1 MLNNI
6 LGKKKAVAPGP
17 PPTSTLKSA
26 SQFGSSSSS
35 SSSSPSTASGA
46 GAIATTSSYISNDS
60 SASDRDSSPTGEM
73 LDVIGLV
80 NGRPPTLPSHTLSG
94 SNNSSS
100 SNSNNLLPRADVGLP
115 VGSSARRER
124 RRSSTSSAP
133 GGGVGFTSFSHSA
146 EAAISEI
153 VDSQLLKDAPPA
165 KREALFLQKLSIC
178 SIMGVRWNDPLADVR
193 AKEIK
198 RNTLMELV
206 EHLGTL
212 AGQKI
217 LSENTYS
224 PIISMVSANIMRAL
238 PPSASSSSAGE
249 EGEGGGAVAVG
260 TGEGE
265 DDELSLEPSW
275 PHLELVYE
283 FLLRFVTSQES
294 KVKTAKKQIDAVFCT
309 KLIELFDSEDPRER
323 EYLKTILH
331 RIYGK
336 FLSHRSAIRKAISN
350 VFFQFVFE
358 TERHNGIAE
367 LLEILG
373 SIINGFALPL
383 KEEHVS
389 FLERSLLPLHR
400 QRNLAAYQPQLQNCM
415 EHYIE
420 KDPSTIV
427 YIVRG
432 LARTWPSTYSSKQ
445 ILMLNELESLLVLAG
460 AEATEPVLHE
470 LFQLLS
476 RCCGSSH
483 FQVADRALMLW
494 DNDELTASPSGS
506 LSAAYGNVALPI
518 LFDGLQKQM
527 TLQEEMRKKAP
538 DLNRSNNVEN
548 NIQRVISIYCEA
560 DASIFSRV
568 QAQRSGQLDRNK
580 NWERWDK
587 LEKQLQDIK
596 A

>member
-1 MLNNI
+1 MLNNL
-6 LGKKKAVAPGP
+6 LGAKKKVPPGP
-17 PPTSTLKSA
+17 PPTASSTSASTLKPV
-26 SQFGSSSSS
+26 SQYSSSSS
-35 SSSSPSTASGA
+35 ASGA
-46 GAIATTSSYISNDS
+46 GAISTSSS
-60 SASDRDSSPTGEM
+60 SSDTERDTSPTGEM

-80 NGRPPTLPSHTLSG
+80 NGRLPSLPSHSH
-94 SNNSSS
+94 SSASSQNNNSNTSS
-100 SNSNNLLPRADVGLP
+100 GGLPRADVGLP
-115 VGSSARRER
+115 VSSAQRRER

-133 GGGVGFTSFSHSA
+133 GGGVGFTPLSHSV

-178 SIMGVRWNDPLADVR
+178 SIVGVRWNNALADVR

-212 AGQKI
+212 TGQKI
-217 LSENTYS
+217 LTENTYS
-224 PIISMVSANIMRAL
+224 PVIAMVSANILRAL
-238 PPSASSSSAGE
+238 PPSASSSNGGGDE
-249 EGEGGGAVAVG
+249 NEGGGLTVSA
-260 TGEGE
+260 GEGE
-265 DDELSLEPSW
+265 DDELRLEPSW

-358 TERHNGIAE
+358 TDRHNGIAE

-400 QRNLAAYQPQLQNCM
+400 QRSLAAYQPQLQNCL

-432 LARTWPSTYSSKQ
+432 LAKTWPYTCSSKQ
-445 ILMLNELESLLVLAG
+445 IILINELETMLALAG

-494 DNDELTASPSGS
+494 DNEELTSPPSGS

-527 TLQEEMRKKAP
+527 ELQEEMRKKAP

-548 NIQRVISIYCEA
+548 NIQRVIQIYCES
-560 DASIFSRV
+560 DATIFSRV
-568 QAQRSGQLDRNK
+568 QAQKVGLIDRNK
-580 NWERWDK
+580 VDWDRWEK
-587 LEKQLQDIK
+587 LEKQLK
-596 A
+596 ERVN

>member
-1 MLNNI
+1 MMNL
-6 LGKKKAVAPGP
+6 LGSKKKVPPGP
-17 PPTSTLKSA
+17 PPVSSGAIKPV
-26 SQFGSSSSS
+26 SQYGSSSSS
-35 SSSSPSTASGA
+35 SSSASGA
-46 GAIATTSSYISNDS
+46 GAIASSSYESN
-60 SASDRDSSPTGEM
+60 DRDSSPTGEM

-80 NGRPPTLPSHTLSG
+80 NGRPPTLPSHTH
-94 SNNSSS
+94 NNSSS
-100 SNSNNLLPRADVGLP
+100 SNSNSQSSNSSLPRADVGLP

-133 GGGVGFTSFSHSA
+133 GGGVGFTTLSHSA

-178 SIMGVRWNDPLADVR
+178 SIVGVRWNDPLADVR

-212 AGQKI
+212 TGQKI
-217 LSENTYS
+217 LTENTYS
-224 PIISMVSANIMRAL
+224 PIISMVSANIIRAL
-238 PPSASSSSAGE
+238 PPSASSSSGE
-249 EGEGGGAVAVG
+249 EGEGGVVAVG

-400 QRNLAAYQPQLQNCM
+400 QKNLSAYQPQLQNCM

-445 ILMLNELESLLVLAG
+445 ILMLNELECLLVLAG

-494 DNDELTASPSGS
+494 DNDELTAPPSGS
-506 LSAAYGNVALPI
+506 LSSSYGNVALPI

-527 TLQEEMRKKAP
+527 ALQEEMRKKAP

-548 NIQRVISIYCEA
+548 NIQRVIQIYCEV

-568 QAQRSGQLDRNK
+568 SAQRSGQLDRNK
-580 NWERWDK
+580 TDWARWDK
-587 LEKQLQDIK
+587 LEKQLQDVK
-596 A
+596 AT

>member
-1 MLNNI
+1 MMNL
-6 LGKKKAVAPGP
+6 LGSKKKAPPGGLAV
-17 PPTSTLKSA
+17 SSGAIKSV
-26 SQFGSSSSS
+26 SQYSSSSS
-35 SSSSPSTASGA
+35 SSSSSSASGA
-46 GAIATTSSYISNDS
+46 GAIATSSYESN
-60 SASDRDSSPTGEM
+60 DRDSSPTGEM

-80 NGRPPTLPSHTLSG
+80 NGRPPTLPSHTH
-94 SNNSSS
+94 NNSSS
-100 SNSNNLLPRADVGLP
+100 NSQSSNSSSLPRADVGLP

-133 GGGVGFTSFSHSA
+133 GGGVGFTTLSHSA

-178 SIMGVRWNDPLADVR
+178 SIVGVRWNDPLADVR

-212 AGQKI
+212 TGQKI
-217 LSENTYS
+217 LTENTYS
-224 PIISMVSANIMRAL
+224 PIISMVTANIMRAL
-238 PPSASSSSAGE
+238 PPSASSSSSGE
-249 EGEGGGAVAVG
+249 EGEGGVVAVG

-265 DDELSLEPSW
+265 DDELNLEPSW

-400 QRNLAAYQPQLQNCM
+400 QKNLSAYQPQLQNCM

-445 ILMLNELESLLVLAG
+445 ILMLNELECLLVLAG

-476 RCCGSSH
+476 RCCGSS
-483 FQVADRALMLW
+483 W
-494 DNDELTASPSGS
+494 
-506 LSAAYGNVALPI
+506 
-518 LFDGLQKQM
+518 
-527 TLQEEMRKKAP
+527 
-538 DLNRSNNVEN
+538 
-548 NIQRVISIYCEA
+548 
-560 DASIFSRV
+560 
-568 QAQRSGQLDRNK
+568 
-580 NWERWDK
+580 
-587 LEKQLQDIK
+587 
-596 A
+596 